1 MYVASASARSI
12 PPTPIKLVSGEKQYL
27 SFHSDRPLT
36 LRWLGDLGQAEE
48 WLREEK
54 SNEH

>member
-1 MYVASASARSI
+1 MLTIVYLASASAGCI
-12 PPTPIKLVSGEKQYL
+12 PPTPIKLVRGKKQYL

-48 WLREEK
+48 WLKDE
-54 SNEH
+54 

>member
-12 PPTPIKLVSGEKQYL
+12 PPTPIKLVSGEKPYL

-54 SNEH
+54 RNEH